1 MRGVT
6 RVALGEIRAFEQ
18 VVARHMK
25 DQATA
30 AGYGS
35 PCVSEI
41 ELNRVLVREWSNV
54 VKWLNNLDLLRAAGI
69 GAAILH
75 A

>member
-1 MRGVT
+1 MI
-6 RVALGEIRAFEQ
+6 A
-18 VVARHMK
+18 
-25 DQATA
+25 
-30 AGYGS
+30 GS

-41 ELNRVLVREWSNV
+41 ELNRVLVQEWTNV

-69 GAAILH
+69 GAAILR